1 MSKKLIYLLLV
12 VSLGINA
19 GVIATTIIHRRPPAH
34 QGPPPG
40 PGGRGGPEAMLPPDP
55 GKIAE
60 DHVRGMTQHLGLD
73 AEQQQAVREVLEQH
87 APQLVKYQIDVEET
101 GRRLAEAF
109 AAPTFDPEQF
119 QQLAA
124 EASAARSRLDSLSA
138 EMLVAEAAV
147 LTPEQRLKFAEV
159 AASVHINPQQPPGRG
174 GPPPR
179 R

>member
-1 MSKKLIYLLLV
+1 MSKKLIYLFLV
-12 VSLGINA
+12 VSLGINV
-19 GVIATTIIHRRPPAH
+19 GMIATTIIHRMPPAH

-40 PGGRGGPEAMLPPDP
+40 PGGKGGPEPMTPPDP

-60 DHVRGMTQHLGLD
+60 DHVRGMTQHLDLD
-73 AEQQQAVREVLEQH
+73 AEQQQAVREVLEKH
-87 APQLVKYQIDVEET
+87 APQLVKFQIDVEEK

-109 AAPTFDPEQF
+109 AAPAFDPVQF
-119 QQLAA
+119 QQLTA

-138 EMLVAEAAV
+138 VMLVAEAAV

-159 AASVHINPQQPPGRG
+159 ATSIHLKPQQPPGRG